1 MTSGTC
7 SRCGAAGI
15 VEYGSD
21 GQAYCSSC
29 VFYGLNKQCGRCRMY
44 LPATELQQY
53 GGQWACP
60 YCIMD
65 MREADRRSE
74 AHAEARPKLE
84 AVALPEI
91 CERCGRDLDNRV
103 YIWNGRKLCKT
114 CVNEEQEKWG
124 IVGGGPMSA
133 PYKVT
138 LEPEKKRRKASL
150 LEHIVSEA
158 LFMLRLKRRPRNVEV
173 IVVGEKMPIS
183 RAKPMA
189 EAAIRTKEGKGE
201 QKPEA
206 EGLMREK
213 PARPFELE
221 RREEGGKIG
230 GVVPVKSPKGRG
242 RRGARKADKKN
253 KQ

>member
-29 VFYGLNKQCGRCRMY
+29 VFYGLNKQCWRCRMY

-53 GGQWACP
+53 KGQWACP

-65 MREADRRSE
+65 MRESDRRSE
-74 AHAEARPKLE
+74 EHAEARPKLE
-84 AVALPEI
+84 AVALPER
-91 CERCGRDLDNRV
+91 CERCGRDLENRV

-138 LEPEKKRRKASL
+138 LEPEKKRKKVSL
-150 LEHIVSEA
+150 LEHAISEA

-173 IVVGEKMPIS
+173 IVINEKMPIS

-189 EAAIRTKEGKGE
+189 EAAIRPKEGKGE

-213 PARPFELE
+213 PVRPFELE
-221 RREEGGKIG
+221 RRDEGGKIAKA
-230 GVVPVKSPKGRG
+230 VPMKAKGK
-242 RRGARKADKKN
+242 ARKAGKKADEKK